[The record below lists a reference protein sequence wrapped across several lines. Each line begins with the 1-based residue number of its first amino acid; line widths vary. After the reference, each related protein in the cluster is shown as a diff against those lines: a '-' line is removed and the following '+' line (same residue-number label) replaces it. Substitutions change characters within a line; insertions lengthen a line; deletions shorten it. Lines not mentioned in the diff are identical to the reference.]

1 MEQRRRLVE
10 RLIEPSYLDGLE
22 ETDIQALRDMRD
34 ECREGE
40 NELSFERRLCQA
52 RIDILTAEL
61 ERRAGHGNEDLLA
74 RLPEILAAEGG
85 SMGTGEANPLPRR
98 APNYAIPRNADV
110 PRRRVA
116 EILGEQTLSRLA
128 QIDTD
133 EIKSIVASLGNHER
147 GVSELRRRV
156 QDVMDRLQAE
166 IVRRYTSGE
175 ADPSA
180 ALR

>member
-10 RLIEPSYLDGLE
+10 RLTEPSYLDGLE
-22 ETDIQALRDMRD
+22 KTDIQALRDMRD

-74 RLPEILAAEGG
+74 RLPEILAAEGS

-133 EIKSIVASLGNHER
+133 EIKNIVASLGNHER
-147 GVSELRRRV
+147 HVSEQRRRV
-156 QDVMDRLQAE
+156 QDVMYRLQAE